1 MGTHPIFESDFDCL
15 TEMGNLFGKEKKKSQ
30 VTELDR
36 AVLELKKQR
45 DKMKK
50 AQLQIEKEAVET
62 KAKVLALM
70 KSNDKT
76 KALKLLK
83 RKRAIENRAD
93 KIEKNLENVQGL
105 INQIKETQE
114 QQAILKALDSGNKAM
129 GELHKLMSLS
139 DAERIMDESAEQREI
154 AAEIDNL
161 ISGAVTADDEAEI
174 NAELYALLSDATELS
189 SLPTVPN
196 TEPIVLPNVPDSKV
210 QEEDNRE
217 AELVPA

>member
-1 MGTHPIFESDFDCL
+1 
-15 TEMGNLFGKEKKKSQ
+15 
-30 VTELDR
+30 
-36 AVLELKKQR
+36 
-45 DKMKK
+45 
-50 AQLQIEKEAVET
+50 
-62 KAKVLALM
+62 M

-139 DAERIMDESAEQREI
+139 DAERYVR
-154 AAEIDNL
+154 L
-161 ISGAVTADDEAEI
+161 
-174 NAELYALLSDATELS
+174 
-189 SLPTVPN
+189 
-196 TEPIVLPNVPDSKV
+196 
-210 QEEDNRE
+210 
-217 AELVPA
+217 